1 METTTIIEIADEH
14 TDELDHLNHVEAVR
28 LFESAR
34 EDWYAAC
41 GLYID
46 KPPDEWP
53 LSAVVVNVNYNYRLE
68 CFLGEKVKV
77 TTRPVS
83 MGTKSF
89 TLEHEIIKP
98 DGQVAIDGN
107 ATSVIMDTTVRGI
120 IPVPGCMAKHLPN
133 R

>member
-1 METTTIIEIADEH
+1 METTTVVEIADTH
-14 TDELDHLNHVEAVR
+14 TDDLDHLNHVEAVR
-28 LFESAR
+28 LFEDAR

-41 GLYID
+41 GLYIGN
-46 KPPDEWP
+46 PEGEFP

-77 TTRPVS
+77 MTRPGS

-107 ATSVIMDTTVRGI
+107 ATSVIMDTAERAI
-120 IPVPGCMAKHLPN
+120 IPVPECMAVHLP
-133 R
+133 RR